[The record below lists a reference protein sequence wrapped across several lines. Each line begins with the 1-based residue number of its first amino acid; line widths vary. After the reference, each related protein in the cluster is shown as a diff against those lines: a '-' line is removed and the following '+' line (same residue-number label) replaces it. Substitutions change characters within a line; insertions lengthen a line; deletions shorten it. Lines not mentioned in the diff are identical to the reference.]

1 LKKVKETQ
9 VQQGNR
15 LQTLEKNS
23 LDAPAGHALAR
34 ALQLRMNAMGKRIAE
49 LEAQNRALKV
59 KGVGLSGNQPT
70 TGQLAKVI

>member
-1 LKKVKETQ
+1 MKETQ
-9 VQQGNR
+9 VKQGYR

-23 LDAPAGHALAR
+23 LDVPAGHALAR

-59 KGVGLSGNQPT
+59 KGMGLSGNQPI
-70 TGQLAKVI
+70 TGQLSKAI